1 MDAGSLPLCAA
12 RSVRVQDL
20 HRRCQAAGRGTGSGG
35 DAAATS
41 VVIRAARSDDYSAIA
56 SVMDSWWGRPVVAI
70 LPRLFLEHFHPT
82 SHVAEDQ
89 LGLAGF
95 VVGFLSPANPELA
108 YIHTVAVRSDLR
120 SAGVA
125 RQLYERFFAVAHRA
139 GRTTVSAVTSPG
151 NLASVEF
158 HRRMGFSV
166 DGPVPDYHGP
176 GQDRIVFVRRL

>member
-1 MDAGSLPLCAA
+1 
-12 RSVRVQDL
+12 
-20 HRRCQAAGRGTGSGG
+20 
-35 DAAATS
+35 
-41 VVIRAARSDDYSAIA
+41 VIRAARSDDYPAIA

-108 YIHTVAVRSDLR
+108 YIHTVAVRPDLR

-139 GRTTVSAVTSPG
+139 GRTTVSAVTSPAIWLPLSFIG
-151 NLASVEF
+151 GWASPLTARCPTITAPLRTASCSSGGF
-158 HRRMGFSV
+158 DSPFWTFRRAKPGLRASEPV
-166 DGPVPDYHGP
+166 DGE
-176 GQDRIVFVRRL
+176 QA